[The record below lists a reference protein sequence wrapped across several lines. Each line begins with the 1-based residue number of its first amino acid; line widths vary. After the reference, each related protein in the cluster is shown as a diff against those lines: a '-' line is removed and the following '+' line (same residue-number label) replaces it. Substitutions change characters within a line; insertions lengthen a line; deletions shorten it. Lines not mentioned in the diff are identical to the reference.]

1 MTLPIYHKR
10 YKPEENRSEV
20 DEENHIVVPGA
31 SFFDKDHLYK
41 WFKENADKSI
51 NVDLLF
57 HKFPRWFKELGGD
70 GAVSCVVKDYA
81 FEIPRGKKAN
91 PNNPYDYKKETH
103 DYKKEHLEDIEK
115 ISRKQLGS
123 FASLKNRHFFDTGF
137 SFTLKTKTRLLVGF
151 AGGDTVLENS
161 ISLHPYYGFPV
172 IPGSSL
178 KGLTRHY
185 CDEFEDMD
193 KNMVL
198 RIFGSESG
206 DKDAREGEVIF
217 MDSWPEEWP
226 AKGFL
231 ELDVMSP
238 HFTGYYDKKSFPT
251 DSSQPVPILFLAVRR
266 GVRFRFAVLPSR
278 ACRDTSIV
286 GLAKCCLEKALKT
299 FGAGAKT
306 GSSYGYFE

>member
-1 MTLPIYHKR
+1 MARHKR
-10 YKPEENRSEV
+10 TKKEMNCEDKTKIIIPGMSVFNNGFFHEWLSRSNARINVALFYKKVLRWYGDGSNLVLRKDFSRN
-20 DEENHIVVPGA
+20 DKK
-31 SFFDKDHLYK
+31 DYKKDHLE
-41 WFKENADKSI
+41 FIVNLS
-51 NVDLLF
+51 
-57 HKFPRWFKELGGD
+57 
-70 GAVSCVVKDYA
+70 
-81 FEIPRGKKAN
+81 KK
-91 PNNPYDYKKETH
+91 
-103 DYKKEHLEDIEK
+103 
-115 ISRKQLGS
+115 
-123 FASLKNRHFFDTGF
+123 SLKNYENIKKRYYFNGLDTF
-137 SFTLKTKTRLLVGF
+137 VLTSKTRLLVGF

-198 RIFGSESG
+198 RIFGNESG